1 MPNSYEKNDKV
12 RLTANFTVNGV
23 LTDPTTVT
31 LKVKN
36 LSGTISTYTY
46 ALAQVTKSAVGIYFK
61 DISLD
66 KIGEWF
72 YRWEGTGAVEAA
84 NETYLDVKDSE
95 F

>member
-1 MPNSYEKNDKV
+1 MANVYDKNDKV
-12 RLTANFTVNGV
+12 RLTARFTVSGV

-31 LKVKN
+31 LKIRN
-36 LSGTISTYTY
+36 LLGVTSTYTY
-46 ALAQVTKSAVGIYFK
+46 ALAQITKSAVGVYYK

-66 KIGEWF
+66 RSGEWF
-72 YRWEGTGAVEAA
+72 YRWEGTGTVEAA